1 MYGDNIH
8 LTGRGFLTNFVFVKL
23 SRVVTPTINPKIIAM
38 KKVRLISRWMLSLLV
53 ASVMVAPSC
62 SDDPEGESLPKVAIE
77 FDAQLYPL
85 TRTELND
92 RFRTS

>member
-1 MYGDNIH
+1 
-8 LTGRGFLTNFVFVKL
+8 
-23 SRVVTPTINPKIIAM
+23 
-38 KKVRLISRWMLSLLV
+38 MLSLLV

-62 SDDPEGESLPKVAIE
+62 SDDPEGELLPKVAIE

>member
-1 MYGDNIH
+1 
-8 LTGRGFLTNFVFVKL
+8 
-23 SRVVTPTINPKIIAM
+23 
-38 KKVRLISRWMLSLLV
+38 MLSLLV

-92 RFRTS
+92 RFRTSWKTGDAIGVFATAFGSELQSDGNVLQNAKLVYDGSSWTLENNPAAQ

>member
-1 MYGDNIH
+1 
-8 LTGRGFLTNFVFVKL
+8 
-23 SRVVTPTINPKIIAM
+23 M
-38 KKVRLISRWMLSLLV
+38 KKGRLISRWMLSLLV